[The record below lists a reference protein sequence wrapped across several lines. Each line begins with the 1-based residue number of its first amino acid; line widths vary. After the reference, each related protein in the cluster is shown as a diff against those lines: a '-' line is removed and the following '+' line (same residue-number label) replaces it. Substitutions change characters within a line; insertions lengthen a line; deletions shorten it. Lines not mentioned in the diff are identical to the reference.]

1 MNNGE
6 TKHMNTTPQLVFGL
20 EKILD
25 YLVENNGYSAQI
37 GNTTIYY
44 RGIKEDTAN
53 RKRQVF
59 EIERKVETE
68 DK

>member
-1 MNNGE
+1 MADE
-6 TKHMNTTPQLVFGL
+6 EMKYMNTTPQLVWGC

-44 RGIKEDTAN
+44 RGIKEDTAKG
-53 RKRQVF
+53 RKQVF
-59 EIERKVETE
+59 EIERKVENGN
-68 DK
+68 

>member
-1 MNNGE
+1 MNNVE
-6 TKHMNTTPQLVFGL
+6 TKHMNTTPQLVLGL

-25 YLVENNGYSAQI
+25 YLVENNSYNAQI

-44 RGIKEDTAN
+44 RGVKEDTTKG
-53 RKRQVF
+53 KRQVF

-68 DK
+68 E